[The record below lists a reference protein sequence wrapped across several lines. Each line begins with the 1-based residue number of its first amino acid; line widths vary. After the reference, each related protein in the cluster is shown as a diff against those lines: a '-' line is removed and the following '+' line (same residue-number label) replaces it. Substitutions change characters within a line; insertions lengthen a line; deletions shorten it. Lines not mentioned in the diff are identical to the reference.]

1 MRIAYRIKEKDFLE
15 AQKLYL
21 TTGPP
26 SQRLLRK
33 FILIMGLILVATGV
47 ASLTPPFSKVRSDL
61 LPGILVGA
69 AFVFAIWVVPRLS
82 AKKRFS
88 KDKRLQSDIVVE
100 FSEFGMELS
109 TGNSSAKVAWTDC
122 IRYRESENLFAVF
135 QSPQLFNIFPKRAFA
150 SGDADEFR
158 ELLNRKLAASR

>member
-1 MRIAYRIKEKDFLE
+1 MRIAYRISESDFLE

-21 TTGPP
+21 ATA
-26 SQRLLRK
+26 SRNQRFLRK
-33 FILIMGLILVATGV
+33 FILIMGLILLATGV
-47 ASLTPPFSKVRSDL
+47 VSLMPPFAEFRSDS
-61 LPGILVGA
+61 LPSILVGA

-82 AKKRFS
+82 TKKRFS
-88 KDKRLQSDIVVE
+88 KDKRIQNDIAVE
-100 FSEFGMELS
+100 FSEFGMELLS
-109 TGNSSAKVAWTDC
+109 GDSSAKVAWTDC

-158 ELLNRKLAASR
+158 ELLNRKLVPSR